1 MSTNPY
7 PDMSGDESGLVPPQS
22 GRSPEWPKKIR
33 TLTAAELDRLTIDR
47 DGRFYWDGKPVSFE
61 PPASPVPPSPPPAPP
76 QEATSA
82 FSERSALEI
91 LERAALEIGD
101 RKPPEPIES
110 VEPIPPVDSFS
121 AQAPAKPIDL
131 DQVVP
136 SAAPLATTA
145 APAAAVQRS
154 EIIASMEDRP
164 AMIAPTIRTT
174 ERVRLS
180 LSFWQSLGIIL
191 MLLSVLAGAWGIA
204 ALGLVTAHDWGC
216 RIGVVNHYCPPSP
229 VKPPVRSDIPA

>member
-7 PDMSGDESGLVPPQS
+7 PDASGDESGIVPPQG
-22 GRSPEWPKKIR
+22 GRSSEWPKKIR

-47 DGRFYWDGKPVSFE
+47 DGRFYWDGKPVAFE
-61 PPASPVPPSPPPAPP
+61 PPPPPAPAVPPSPEAAPA
-76 QEATSA
+76 QQATPVY
-82 FSERSALEI
+82 SERSALEI

-101 RKPPEPIES
+101 RKPPERFES
-110 VEPIPPVDSFS
+110 VEAAPPVDSFT
-121 AQAPAKPIDL
+121 ARTPVKPADL
-131 DQVVP
+131 DV
-136 SAAPLATTA
+136 A
-145 APAAAVQRS
+145 APAAAPAAATPRS
-154 EIIASMEDRP
+154 EIVASMEDRP

-204 ALGLVTAHDWGC
+204 ALGLVTAHDWAC
-216 RIGVVNHYCPPSP
+216 RIGVVNHYCPPP
-229 VKPPVRSDIPA
+229 AVKPPVRSDIPA